1 MLRVAPSLIT
11 ATAAMLASRTTRSDR
26 VGRLIEMG
34 ISGEPHAARLTG
46 SHDPLKLPAGLPIPK
61 DDGAAAGLE
70 GVPMPLLALPATDG
84 SSFPVNQPPTGSD
97 RLVLYAYPRTA
108 RPDEPPLTADWDQ
121 IPGAR
126 GCTPESCGFRDHAAD
141 LAAVGA
147 AVAGVSTQ
155 PTDYQR
161 EVAQRLKLPFPLLSD
176 ADLRLADAL
185 GLPTF
190 EAGGQILLKRLTLV
204 VRGGLV
210 EKVFYPV
217 FPPDSHAAEVLCWIQ
232 TRDLQL

>member
-1 MLRVAPSLIT
+1 
-11 ATAAMLASRTTRSDR
+11 
-26 VGRLIEMG
+26 
-34 ISGEPHAARLTG
+34 
-46 SHDPLKLPAGLPIPK
+46 
-61 DDGAAAGLE
+61 
-70 GVPMPLLALPATDG
+70 
-84 SSFPVNQPPTGSD
+84 
-97 RLVLYAYPRTA
+97 
-108 RPDEPPLTADWDQ
+108 
-121 IPGAR
+121 
-126 GCTPESCGFRDHAAD
+126 
-141 LAAVGA
+141 
-147 AVAGVSTQ
+147 VSTQ
-155 PTDYQR
+155 PTNYQR

-185 GLPTF
+185 RLPTF